1 MERMFLL
8 ALLLIVVLLNPFQLL
23 IMIMGFVV
31 GSYIRNNYSRM
42 KMLMWSRKINDE
54 EGKEDEGEGEAIT
67 QVKNPFDVVDEDV
80 VSYLSKLGLNMKI
93 EDDDLE
99 YLQGIWDSIRCKK

>member
-1 MERMFLL
+1 MERMFILF
-8 ALLLIVVLLNPFQLL
+8 LLLIVVLLNPFQLI
-23 IMIMGFVV
+23 IMLMGFLV
-31 GSYIRNNYSRM
+31 GSYIRNNYSRL
-42 KMLMWSRKINDE
+42 KMLRWSGKKKE
-54 EGKEDEGEGEAIT
+54 EEDKEDEGDSIT

-80 VSYLSKLGLNMKI
+80 VSYLNKLGLNMKI